1 MVYGGSLEWDF
12 YTGSMDYESLS
23 NFAQQEISTPICSAR
38 VVENCH
44 GNDRIVMESL
54 LAKSDEELAAIRD
67 VAQQK
72 MKELHEAFEI
82 KEREILQQRKA
93 LFQEMKVHLQE
104 AAGKEYDFE
113 LLMAVLQRR
122 LREST
127 RHQS

>member
-23 NFAQQEISTPICSAR
+23 HFAQQEISTPICSAR
-38 VVENCH
+38 VLENCQ

-54 LAKSDEELAAIRD
+54 LAKSDEELEAIRD
-67 VAQQK
+67 VARRN
-72 MKELHEAFEI
+72 MKDVYEAFEI

-93 LFQEMKVHLQE
+93 LFNEMKVHLQQ

-113 LLMAVLQRR
+113 FLMAILQRR
-122 LREST
+122 LRESGYT
-127 RHQS
+127 P

>member
-1 MVYGGSLEWDF
+1 
-12 YTGSMDYESLS
+12 MDYESLS

-44 GNDRIVMESL
+44 GNDRIMMESL
-54 LAKSDEELAAIRD
+54 LAKSDEELGAIRD
-67 VAQQK
+67 VAQRK

-82 KEREILQQRKA
+82 KEREILHQRKA

-113 LLMAVLQRR
+113 LLMAVLQQR